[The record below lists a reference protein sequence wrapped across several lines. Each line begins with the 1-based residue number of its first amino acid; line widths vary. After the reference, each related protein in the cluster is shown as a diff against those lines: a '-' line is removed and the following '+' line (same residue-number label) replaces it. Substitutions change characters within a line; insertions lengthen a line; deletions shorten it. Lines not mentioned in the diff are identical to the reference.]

1 MTIFGENFFRVA
13 NLQTDLQAK
22 AVSEANRSKEILATE
37 AANKDKKRSD
47 SHPACIGCDHKDMG
61 YCDKCLVVQDI
72 YV

>member
-22 AVSEANRSKEILATE
+22 AVSEASRSKEILATE
-37 AANKDKKRSD
+37 AANKDKKKPD
-47 SHPACIGCDHKDMG
+47 NHPACIMCDHKDQG
-61 YCDKCLVVQDI
+61 FCDDCLAIRDI

>member
-37 AANKDKKRSD
+37 AANKDKKKPD
-47 SHPACIGCDHKDMG
+47 NHPACIMCDHKDQG
-61 YCDKCLVVQDI
+61 FCDDCLAIRDI